1 MKVSGLVAW
10 TAIPRFLSAVCGDV
24 VGKTRG
30 TCCVPGLCPEHSH
43 VVGFR
48 PNSDIAPRGA
58 EGGRQCSPAARPM
71 TRCSSVCRTLRARG
85 WTGCKSSA
93 RQMTRCG
100 GPGIQENIKVS
111 ALLRHRS
118 AIGLATETNLQ
129 PSPLSVTLLCTLGR
143 RCERER
149 ERSTLG

>member
-10 TAIPRFLSAVCGDV
+10 TAIPGFLSAVCGDV

-30 TCCVPGLCPEHSH
+30 ACCVPGLCPEHSH

-58 EGGRQCSPAARPM
+58 EGGRQCSPATRPM

-85 WTGCKSSA
+85 WTGCKSSV

-100 GPGIQENIKVS
+100 GPGIGKHKGLSSS
-111 ALLRHRS
+111 ASWICNRISHRNQS
-118 AIGLATETNLQ
+118 PALATVRDAAVY
-129 PSPLSVTLLCTLGR
+129 PGPTLW
-143 RCERER
+143 ERER
-149 ERSTLG
+149 DQR